1 MLTYFTKNMP
11 NPASYYNSGDYRIFF
26 DAHLEKKIKLMTNL
40 PAARGR
46 K

>member
-1 MLTYFTKNMP
+1 MHTYLTKKMSNAPTTV
-11 NPASYYNSGDYRIFF
+11 SGIYKIFF